1 MNDENMEHP
10 VPKSSVSINI
20 IKGKLKA
27 KGMNYV
33 ETGDTCTVVI
43 TGHLVSTADNENTI
57 SFSIC
62 PESIRFREP
71 KSDDDEDTESDHP
84 GTESLGGEMK
94 KMTQKRT
101 WRPGRE

>member
-43 TGHLVSTADNENTI
+43 TGHVTSTTDEETTMR
-57 SFSIC
+57 FSIC

-71 KSDDDEDTESDHP
+71 KRDDDDETESDHSET
-84 GTESLGGEMK
+84 GTLGGEMK
-94 KMTQKRT
+94 KMTHKRT
-101 WRPGRE
+101 WRGRE